1 MIGDE
6 SDELSLRS
14 MQLPSEAAAHSHAL
28 FSSTQS
34 TASSVHSFTSDGLS
48 ETSTRRRRFDGR
60 VRALSKAEQYLLE
73 QLKDVLPSTASY
85 CSFQYP
91 IHARVRLQKDLF
103 VDSLRCGLLIGF
115 ADVLGS
121 FAVHPL
127 LSCNRCLC

>member
-6 SDELSLRS
+6 SDELSPRS

-28 FSSTQS
+28 FSSTRS
-34 TASSVHSFTSDGLS
+34 TASSVPSFTSDGLS
-48 ETSTRRRRFDGR
+48 ETSTSRRRFDGR
-60 VRALSKAEQYLLE
+60 VLSKAEQYLLE

-91 IHARVRLQKDLF
+91 THARVRLQKDLF